1 MVSRSAAYYL
11 QQFVD
16 SGNLLGETEGAFTP
30 DEMAN
35 FLAIIRSYIPMAELR
50 GIDI

>member
-1 MVSRSAAYYL
+1 MCIRDRHYYL

-16 SGNLLGETEGAFTP
+16 SGNLLGETEGSFTP